1 MKNMWKTL
9 LSAFLLLLEIFVIS
23 LIVITI
29 VFLVMSVVPG
39 ANSISSGIA
48 DKDLRE
54 VIEHKYGYDQD
65 VWHRYI
71 IYLGNL
77 FHGNFGIST
86 SIMPNQEINEF
97 IWARVSTSMSIG
109 LSSLFISYG
118 IGFPLGLFIG
128 QRQGKAADTIAS
140 AFTALIVS
148 IPSIVFGL
156 LLLIFGRSVGLPY
169 IFDKENITSYLLP
182 MLVLVLTGTVGVM
195 KFTRVQVVA
204 EVNSQY
210 AKLAAVKGVK
220 KRRFIWIH
228 AIRPTSFL
236 IISGLPGAIMGTI
249 FGSMFIE
256 TIFQIPGTGA
266 MLISAIT
273 TKDINVIMFIVI
285 LLTIITVISFR
296 LRDVLYK
303 LLDPRMRG
311 R

>member
-77 FHGNFGIST
+77 FNGNFGIST

-109 LSSLFISYG
+109 LSSLLISYG
-118 IGFPLGLFIG
+118 IGFPLGLFVG

-220 KRRFIWIH
+220 KRRFIWVH

>member
-1 MKNMWKTL
+1 MKKAL
-9 LSAFLLLLEIFVIS
+9 RAFLFLLEIFVIS

-29 VFLVMSVVPG
+29 VFLIMSIVPG
-39 ANSISSGIA
+39 ANSISAGIA
-48 DKDLRE
+48 DKDLKE

-71 IYLGNL
+71 IYLGNI
-77 FHGNFGIST
+77 FKGDFGIST
-86 SIMPNQEINEF
+86 SIMPNQEINSF
-97 IWARVSTSMSIG
+97 IWNRVGTSMSIG
-109 LSSLFISYG
+109 LSSLCIAYG
-118 IGFPLGLFIG
+118 IGFPLGLYVG
-128 QRQGKAADTIAS
+128 QRQGKATDTIAS
-140 AFTALIVS
+140 AATALIIS
-148 IPSIVFGL
+148 IPAIVFGL
-156 LLLIFGRSVGLPY
+156 VLLIFGRSVGLPY
-169 IFDKENITSYLLP
+169 IFDKQNIVSYLLP
-182 MLVLVLTGTVGVM
+182 MLVLVLTGTVGIM

-210 AKLAAVKGVK
+210 SKLAAVKGVK
-220 KRRFIWIH
+220 KRRFIWVH

-273 TKDINVIMFIVI
+273 TKDINVIMFIVM

-296 LRDVLYK
+296 LRDVLYR